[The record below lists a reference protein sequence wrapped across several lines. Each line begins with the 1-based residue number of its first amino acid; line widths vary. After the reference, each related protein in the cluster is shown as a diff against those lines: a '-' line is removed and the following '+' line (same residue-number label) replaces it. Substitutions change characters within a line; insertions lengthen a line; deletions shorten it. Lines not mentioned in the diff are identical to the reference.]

1 MYISP
6 ISFRAAQNPPVKAK
20 KDENITEM
28 LKKEGVELPK
38 LTPFQTGLINAVGW
52 FSICFLFDRLFGKIF
67 KSFKTP
73 LKFSLVIN
81 GAVGLISGAMA
92 YIKEKKASVEN
103 NKKTGN

>member
-1 MYISP
+1 MHISP

-20 KDENITEM
+20 KEESLSEM

-73 LKFSLVIN
+73 LKFSLAIN
-81 GAVGLISGAMA
+81 GGFGLVSGAMA
-92 YIKEKKASVEN
+92 YVKAKKASVEN
-103 NKKTGN
+103 NKKSGN